1 MIHCITYPGGTEHEK
16 MAYIIRN
23 KVDVQPG
30 IKERKS
36 MKEQSTK
43 AVAKKKF
50 FKMVFSRAEIFV
62 ILILVQMLIFLG
74 IPYYLKEYAT
84 FIYSV
89 MSLME
94 IIVLVYIIN
103 TEGNP
108 AFKLSWILCVMAVPV
123 VGTIFYIYVHLQLET
138 RFVQNRLAALRMETE
153 PYMDQDQK
161 ITDALWE
168 GKSANAQ
175 LSYYLSHQL
184 GFPTY
189 RNTEAEYFPVGEA
202 KFTSMIK
209 ELEKAEKFIF
219 MEYFIVE
226 EGIMWNT
233 ILEILK
239 RKAAEGVEVRFM
251 YDGMC
256 AFDLLPYSYPKK
268 LQKYGINCKMSNK
281 IRPFVSTIQNNRDHR
296 KICVIDGQ
304 VGYVGGVN
312 LADEYINEKER
323 FGHWKDTAVL
333 LRGDAVQSLTMIFL
347 QMWDVD
353 MRGVE
358 PYGKYLTK
366 KADTLNEK
374 LGYVI
379 PYADSPFDHENVGE
393 EVYFHILNHAKKY
406 VHIMTPYLILDNE
419 MLTTLIRAAKSGIEV
434 IIIMPHIPDKWYA
447 FAVAKT
453 YYKELIEGGVQIY
466 EYTPGFVHAKIFVS
480 DDDTATVG
488 SINLDFRSLYLHF
501 ENGVFI
507 YDNPEVQKVEEDFQN
522 TLAKCHK
529 VTVTEVRNRGILMKT
544 AGQVL
549 RLVAPLM

>member
-50 FKMVFSRAEIFV
+50 FKMVFSRAGIFV

-466 EYTPGFVHAKIFVS
+466 EYAPGFVHAKVFVS

-529 VTVTEVRNRGILMKT
+529 VTVTEVRNRGVFMKV

>member
-1 MIHCITYPGGTEHEK
+1 
-16 MAYIIRN
+16 
-23 KVDVQPG
+23 
-30 IKERKS
+30 
-36 MKEQSTK
+36 MKEQSKKT
-43 AVAKKKF
+43 VAKKKF
-50 FKMVFSRAEIFV
+50 FKMVFSRAGIFV
-62 ILILVQMLIFLG
+62 ILILIQLLVFLG

-84 FIYSV
+84 FIYSA
-89 MSLME
+89 MSVME
-94 IIVLVYIIN
+94 IVVLVYIIN

-108 AFKLSWILCVMAVPV
+108 AFKMTWMLCVMALPV
-123 VGTIFYIYVHLQLET
+123 IGTVFYIYVHLQLET

-153 PYMDQDQK
+153 PYMDQDEK
-161 ITDALWE
+161 VTEALWAS
-168 GKSANAQ
+168 KSANAQ

-189 RNTEAEYFPVGEA
+189 RNTEVEYFPVGED
-202 KFTSMIK
+202 KFASMIK

-226 EGIMWNT
+226 EGIMWDT
-233 ILEILK
+233 ILK
-239 RKAAEGVEVRFM
+239 RKVNEGVEVRFM

-268 LQKYGINCKMSNK
+268 LQKFGIKCKMSNK

-304 VGYVGGVN
+304 TGYVGGVN

-366 KADTLNEK
+366 KAESLNDR

-466 EYTPGFVHAKIFVS
+466 EYAPGFVHAKVFVS

-529 VTVTEVRNRGILMKT
+529 VTVTEVRNRGVFMKV

>member
-1 MIHCITYPGGTEHEK
+1 
-16 MAYIIRN
+16 
-23 KVDVQPG
+23 
-30 IKERKS
+30 
-36 MKEQSTK
+36 MKEQSKKT
-43 AVAKKKF
+43 VAKKKF
-50 FKMVFSRAEIFV
+50 FKMVFSRAGIFV
-62 ILILVQMLIFLG
+62 ILILIQLLVFLG

-84 FIYSV
+84 FIYSA
-89 MSLME
+89 MSVME
-94 IIVLVYIIN
+94 IVVLVYIIN

-108 AFKLSWILCVMAVPV
+108 AFKMTWMLCVMALPV
-123 VGTIFYIYVHLQLET
+123 IGTVFYIYVHLQLET

-153 PYMDQDQK
+153 PYMDQDEK
-161 ITDALWE
+161 VTEALWAS
-168 GKSANAQ
+168 KSANAQ

-189 RNTEAEYFPVGEA
+189 RNTEVEYFPVGED
-202 KFTSMIK
+202 KFASMIK
-209 ELEKAEKFIF
+209 GLEKAEKFIF

-226 EGIMWNT
+226 EGIMWDT

-239 RKAAEGVEVRFM
+239 RKVNEGVEVRFM

-268 LQKYGINCKMSNK
+268 LQKFGIKCKMSNK

-304 VGYVGGVN
+304 TGYVGGVN

-366 KADTLNEK
+366 KAESLNDR

-466 EYTPGFVHAKIFVS
+466 EYTPGFVHAKVFVS

-529 VTVTEVRNRGILMKT
+529 VTVTEVRNRGVLMKV